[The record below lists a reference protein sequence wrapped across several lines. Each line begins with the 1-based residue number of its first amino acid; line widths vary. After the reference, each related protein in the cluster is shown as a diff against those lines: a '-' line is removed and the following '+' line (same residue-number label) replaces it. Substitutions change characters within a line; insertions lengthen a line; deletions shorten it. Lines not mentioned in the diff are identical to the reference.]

1 MKEPSSLRSQ
11 QQLAFERAM
20 QPQRRDERGN
30 ERREAPHCN
39 SSTCSRPASIF
50 AARFLAI
57 GYRLLAIP
65 RARLGQH
72 IGNTFSCLQFS
83 CLVASFL
90 SLRFVCFCKIR
101 VHPCSSVVISS
112 FRGGWKLAIYRTADY
127 GDRKQKTDY
136 VIWTPHLSRRGGLYR
151 AGSSCAARVFCFR
164 YRCWMR

>member
-1 MKEPSSLRSQ
+1 MH
-11 QQLAFERAM
+11 
-20 QPQRRDERGN
+20 PQRRDERGN

-65 RARLGQH
+65 RCSQD

-101 VHPCSSVVISS
+101 VHPCSSWL
-112 FRGGWKLAIYRTADY
+112 FPLFAAD
-127 GDRKQKTDY
+127 
-136 VIWTPHLSRRGGLYR
+136 
-151 AGSSCAARVFCFR
+151 GSLRFI
-164 YRCWMR
+164 